1 MSEMMHP
8 AFWLAALQIMGINIL
23 LSGDNA
29 VVIALAVRALPPKE
43 RFWGMVLG
51 AGCAAVLLILFT
63 GVVATLMQ
71 LPYLK
76 LAGGLALFW
85 VAIKLVSP
93 QPHDAEDTPEAVEDL
108 WRAVRVVVV
117 ANIVMSLDN
126 VIAVAAAAKGNYF
139 LLGLGLAVSI
149 PVVIAGSALF
159 LAIIERFPIVVW
171 GGGALLGWI
180 AGGLLPE
187 DPIIAEHFSEATA
200 DTLEI
205 VCGIA
210 GAIIVVLVGL
220 YLVKSRRM
228 RKEPAEAA
236 TPVRDNEMNRAVRS
250 VGSAVRI
257 GATACPHDCPS
268 TCALEVELLDERTI
282 GRIHG
287 AKDNDYTAGVICAKV
302 ARYAEREHHAR
313 RLLHPLRRTGA
324 KGSGQY
330 ERISWDDALDLV
342 AEKFLQT
349 EQRYGAESV
358 WPYYYAGTMGL
369 VMRDGINRL
378 RHVKK
383 YSGFHSTICVNPAY
397 AGFAAGVGRIAGVD
411 PREMAKSD

>member
-1 MSEMMHP
+1 MDALVSEMMRP

-51 AGCAAVLLILFT
+51 AGAAAVLLIVFT
-63 GVVATLMQ
+63 GIVATLMK

-93 QPHDAEDTPEAVEDL
+93 QAHDAEDTPEAVEDL

-126 VIAVAAAAKGNYF
+126 VIAVAAAAKGNYV

-187 DPIIAEHFSEATA
+187 DPIIAEHFS
-200 DTLEI
+200 
-205 VCGIA
+205 
-210 GAIIVVLVGL
+210 
-220 YLVKSRRM
+220 
-228 RKEPAEAA
+228 
-236 TPVRDNEMNRAVRS
+236 
-250 VGSAVRI
+250 
-257 GATACPHDCPS
+257 
-268 TCALEVELLDERTI
+268 
-282 GRIHG
+282 
-287 AKDNDYTAGVICAKV
+287 
-302 ARYAEREHHAR
+302 
-313 RLLHPLRRTGA
+313 
-324 KGSGQY
+324 
-330 ERISWDDALDLV
+330 
-342 AEKFLQT
+342 
-349 EQRYGAESV
+349 
-358 WPYYYAGTMGL
+358 
-369 VMRDGINRL
+369 
-378 RHVKK
+378 
-383 YSGFHSTICVNPAY
+383 
-397 AGFAAGVGRIAGVD
+397 
-411 PREMAKSD
+411 

>member
-1 MSEMMHP
+1 MDFLISEMARP

-43 RFWGMVLG
+43 RFWGMILG

-85 VAIKLVSP
+85 VAVKLVSP
-93 QPHDAEDTPEAVEDL
+93 QPHDDEDTPEAIHDL

-126 VIAVAAAAKGNYF
+126 VIAVAAAAKGNYL

-159 LAIIERFPIVVW
+159 LAVIERFPIVVW

-187 DPIIAEHFSEATA
+187 DP
-200 DTLEI
+200 
-205 VCGIA
+205 V
-210 GAIIVVLVGL
+210 
-220 YLVKSRRM
+220 
-228 RKEPAEAA
+228 
-236 TPVRDNEMNRAVRS
+236 
-250 VGSAVRI
+250 
-257 GATACPHDCPS
+257 
-268 TCALEVELLDERTI
+268 
-282 GRIHG
+282 
-287 AKDNDYTAGVICAKV
+287 V
-302 ARYAEREHHAR
+302 ARYLTEHQVDQLEIACGIV
-313 RLLHPLRRTGA
+313 GA
-324 KGSGQY
+324 
-330 ERISWDDALDLV
+330 ILV
-342 AEKFLQT
+342 VAIGW
-349 EQRYGAESV
+349 Y
-358 WPYYYAGTMGL
+358 L
-369 VMRDGINRL
+369 VRSSRL
-378 RHVKK
+378 REAQGDV
-383 YSGFHSTICVNPAY
+383 
-397 AGFAAGVGRIAGVD
+397 
-411 PREMAKSD
+411 

>member
-1 MSEMMHP
+1 MDALVSEMMRP

-29 VVIALAVRALPPKE
+29 VVIALAVRALPRRE

-51 AGCAAVLLILFT
+51 AGAAAVLLIVFT
-63 GVVATLMQ
+63 GIVATLMK

-93 QPHDAEDTPEAVEDL
+93 QAHDSEDTPEAVEDL

-126 VIAVAAAAKGNYF
+126 VIAVAAAAKGNYV

-200 DTLEI
+200 ETLEV

-220 YLVKSRRM
+220 YLVKSRRVQ
-228 RKEPAEAA
+228 EEAA
-236 TPVRDNEMNRAVRS
+236 
-250 VGSAVRI
+250 
-257 GATACPHDCPS
+257 
-268 TCALEVELLDERTI
+268 
-282 GRIHG
+282 
-287 AKDNDYTAGVICAKV
+287 
-302 ARYAEREHHAR
+302 
-313 RLLHPLRRTGA
+313 
-324 KGSGQY
+324 
-330 ERISWDDALDLV
+330 
-342 AEKFLQT
+342 
-349 EQRYGAESV
+349 
-358 WPYYYAGTMGL
+358 
-369 VMRDGINRL
+369 
-378 RHVKK
+378 
-383 YSGFHSTICVNPAY
+383 
-397 AGFAAGVGRIAGVD
+397 
-411 PREMAKSD
+411 

>member
-1 MSEMMHP
+1 MMHP
-8 AFWLAALQIMGINIL
+8 AFWLAAVQIMGINIL

-51 AGCAAVLLILFT
+51 AGAAAVLLILFT
-63 GVVATLMQ
+63 GIVATLMQ

-126 VIAVAAAAKGNYF
+126 VIAVAAAAKGNYV

-159 LAIIERFPIVVW
+159 LAIIERFPFVVW

-200 DTLEI
+200 EMLDV

-210 GAIIVVLVGL
+210 GAIFVVLVGL
-220 YLVKSRRM
+220 YLVRSRRM
-228 RKEPAEAA
+228 REEAA
-236 TPVRDNEMNRAVRS
+236 
-250 VGSAVRI
+250 
-257 GATACPHDCPS
+257 
-268 TCALEVELLDERTI
+268 
-282 GRIHG
+282 
-287 AKDNDYTAGVICAKV
+287 
-302 ARYAEREHHAR
+302 
-313 RLLHPLRRTGA
+313 
-324 KGSGQY
+324 
-330 ERISWDDALDLV
+330 
-342 AEKFLQT
+342 
-349 EQRYGAESV
+349 
-358 WPYYYAGTMGL
+358 
-369 VMRDGINRL
+369 
-378 RHVKK
+378 
-383 YSGFHSTICVNPAY
+383 
-397 AGFAAGVGRIAGVD
+397 
-411 PREMAKSD
+411 

>member
-1 MSEMMHP
+1 MMHP

-51 AGCAAVLLILFT
+51 AGAAAVLLIVFT
-63 GVVATLMQ
+63 GIVATLMQ

-187 DPIIAEHFSEATA
+187 DPIIAEHFSEATGA
-200 DTLEI
+200 MLEV

-210 GAIIVVLVGL
+210 GAIIVVVVGL

-228 RKEPAEAA
+228 REEAA
-236 TPVRDNEMNRAVRS
+236 
-250 VGSAVRI
+250 
-257 GATACPHDCPS
+257 
-268 TCALEVELLDERTI
+268 
-282 GRIHG
+282 
-287 AKDNDYTAGVICAKV
+287 
-302 ARYAEREHHAR
+302 
-313 RLLHPLRRTGA
+313 
-324 KGSGQY
+324 
-330 ERISWDDALDLV
+330 
-342 AEKFLQT
+342 
-349 EQRYGAESV
+349 
-358 WPYYYAGTMGL
+358 
-369 VMRDGINRL
+369 
-378 RHVKK
+378 
-383 YSGFHSTICVNPAY
+383 
-397 AGFAAGVGRIAGVD
+397 
-411 PREMAKSD
+411 

>member
-1 MSEMMHP
+1 MTEVMRP
-8 AFWLAALQIMGINIL
+8 AFWLAAVQIMGINIL

-51 AGCAAVLLILFT
+51 AGAAAVLLILFT
-63 GVVATLMQ
+63 GIVATLMQ

-85 VAIKLVSP
+85 VAVKLVTP
-93 QPHDAEDTPEAVEDL
+93 QAHDAEDTPEAVEDL

-187 DPIIAEHFSEATA
+187 DPVVAQYFSEATA
-200 DTLEI
+200 EILDI

-210 GAIIVVLVGL
+210 GAIFVVLMGL
-220 YLVKSRRM
+220 YLVKSRRL
-228 RKEPAEAA
+228 REEP
-236 TPVRDNEMNRAVRS
+236 V
-250 VGSAVRI
+250 
-257 GATACPHDCPS
+257 
-268 TCALEVELLDERTI
+268 
-282 GRIHG
+282 
-287 AKDNDYTAGVICAKV
+287 
-302 ARYAEREHHAR
+302 
-313 RLLHPLRRTGA
+313 
-324 KGSGQY
+324 
-330 ERISWDDALDLV
+330 
-342 AEKFLQT
+342 
-349 EQRYGAESV
+349 
-358 WPYYYAGTMGL
+358 
-369 VMRDGINRL
+369 
-378 RHVKK
+378 
-383 YSGFHSTICVNPAY
+383 
-397 AGFAAGVGRIAGVD
+397 
-411 PREMAKSD
+411 

>member
-1 MSEMMHP
+1 MRSVDALISEMMHP
-8 AFWLAALQIMGINIL
+8 TFWLAALQIMGINIL

-51 AGCAAVLLILFT
+51 AGAAAMLLIVFT
-63 GVVATLMQ
+63 GIVATLMT

-126 VIAVAAAAKGNYF
+126 VIAVAAAAKGNYV
-139 LLGLGLAVSI
+139 LLALGLAVSI

-187 DPIIAEHFSEATA
+187 DPVIAEHFSEATV
-200 DTLEI
+200 DTLE
-205 VCGIA
+205 VVSGIA
-210 GAIIVVLVGL
+210 GAIIVVVVGM
-220 YLVKSRRM
+220 YLVRSRRL
-228 RKEPAEAA
+228 REE
-236 TPVRDNEMNRAVRS
+236 
-250 VGSAVRI
+250 
-257 GATACPHDCPS
+257 TA
-268 TCALEVELLDERTI
+268 
-282 GRIHG
+282 
-287 AKDNDYTAGVICAKV
+287 
-302 ARYAEREHHAR
+302 
-313 RLLHPLRRTGA
+313 
-324 KGSGQY
+324 
-330 ERISWDDALDLV
+330 
-342 AEKFLQT
+342 
-349 EQRYGAESV
+349 
-358 WPYYYAGTMGL
+358 
-369 VMRDGINRL
+369 
-378 RHVKK
+378 
-383 YSGFHSTICVNPAY
+383 
-397 AGFAAGVGRIAGVD
+397 
-411 PREMAKSD
+411 

>member
-1 MSEMMHP
+1 VDALMSEVMRP
-8 AFWLAALQIMGINIL
+8 AFWLAAVQIMGINIL

-51 AGCAAVLLILFT
+51 AGAAAVLLILFT
-63 GVVATLMQ
+63 GIVATLMQ

-85 VAIKLVSP
+85 VAVKLVTP
-93 QPHDAEDTPEAVEDL
+93 QAHDTEDTPEAVEDL

-159 LAIIERFPIVVW
+159 LAIIEHFPIVVW

-187 DPIIAEHFSEATA
+187 DPAVAQYFSEATA
-200 DTLEI
+200 EMLDI

-210 GAIIVVLVGL
+210 GAVFVVLMGL
-220 YLVKSRRM
+220 YLVKSRR
-228 RKEPAEAA
+228 
-236 TPVRDNEMNRAVRS
+236 
-250 VGSAVRI
+250 
-257 GATACPHDCPS
+257 
-268 TCALEVELLDERTI
+268 L
-282 GRIHG
+282 
-287 AKDNDYTAGVICAKV
+287 
-302 ARYAEREHHAR
+302 REE
-313 RLLHPLRRTGA
+313 T
-324 KGSGQY
+324 
-330 ERISWDDALDLV
+330 V
-342 AEKFLQT
+342 
-349 EQRYGAESV
+349 
-358 WPYYYAGTMGL
+358 
-369 VMRDGINRL
+369 
-378 RHVKK
+378 
-383 YSGFHSTICVNPAY
+383 
-397 AGFAAGVGRIAGVD
+397 
-411 PREMAKSD
+411 